1 MRAGFSYNLIII
13 IIGGGFGIIIIKV
26 RHCWLRERK
35 KQSHQER
42 VLVYLSFFF
51 FFFFKMAVFF
61 FVFFLLC
68 CWNSSNWVGNESLFE
83 KNKNKCNW
91 FLHFFCFVFLLS
103 SWMRMDE
110 ISSRVPCGSL
120 SNPNKTIHAPSR
132 LNCPP
137 RKFFFLPTFVRVT
150 TNEYGNLYL

>member
-51 FFFFKMAVFF
+51 FFFFKCPYFILCFSYYVVGTVPIELVMNLFLKKTKTSVIDFYIFFVSFFYFPVECERMKYHLEFRADPFRTRTKRFTHRHVWIARLENFF
-61 FVFFLLC
+61 FFPRLC
-68 CWNSSNWVGNESLFE
+68 V
-83 KNKNKCNW
+83 
-91 FLHFFCFVFLLS
+91 
-103 SWMRMDE
+103 
-110 ISSRVPCGSL
+110 
-120 SNPNKTIHAPSR
+120 
-132 LNCPP
+132 
-137 RKFFFLPTFVRVT
+137 
-150 TNEYGNLYL
+150 

>member
-35 KQSHQER
+35 KQSHQKR

-51 FFFFKMAVFF
+51 FFFFKCQYFILCFSYYVVGTVPIELVMNL
-61 FVFFLLC
+61 FLKKTKT
-68 CWNSSNWVGNESLFE
+68 SVIDFYI
-83 KNKNKCNW
+83 
-91 FLHFFCFVFLLS
+91 FFCFVFLLS
-103 SWMRMDE
+103 SWMRTDE